1 MNIDILCKM
10 ASCFGKPGF
19 LVACDLWWNFF
30 LHQTISTQNFKKYF
44 VVFIQIYAQRKG
56 GGKDQRRPP
65 HSPHAHGNEFEK
77 RGRLFPSQNVHLLT
91 HTLNIQSCI
100 RESSISFRDRSWY
113 LRKLKYIWRCTY
125 ICNLYEPCDFII
137 FVLIKKE

>member
-19 LVACDLWWNFF
+19 LVACDLWW
-30 LHQTISTQNFKKYF
+30 KKITSKY
-44 VVFIQIYAQRKG
+44 IYAKFQEIFCCFYSNLRTKKRG
-56 GGKDQRRPP
+56 GDQRRPP
-65 HSPHAHGNEFEK
+65 NSPHVHGNEFQK